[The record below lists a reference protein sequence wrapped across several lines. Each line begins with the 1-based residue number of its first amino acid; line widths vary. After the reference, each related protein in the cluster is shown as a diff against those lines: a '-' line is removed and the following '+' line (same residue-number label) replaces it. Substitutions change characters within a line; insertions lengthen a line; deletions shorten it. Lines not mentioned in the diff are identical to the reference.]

1 MHQIRTLH
9 HLAKKKLISIRL
21 VCFFRPRPCHGFLEH
36 ISMEEKQMDKK
47 EIDAELMKVIQL
59 LDSILLQQKEAIIL
73 ERHTTQGLS
82 NFLKVVIN
90 TRTEH
95 NSDYRP

>member
-1 MHQIRTLH
+1 MN
-9 HLAKKKLISIRL
+9 K
-21 VCFFRPRPCHGFLEH
+21 
-36 ISMEEKQMDKK
+36 MDKK
-47 EIDAELMKVIQL
+47 EVDAELIKVVQL
-59 LDSILLQQKEAIIL
+59 LDNILLQQKEAIIL

-90 TRTEH
+90 TRTEQ